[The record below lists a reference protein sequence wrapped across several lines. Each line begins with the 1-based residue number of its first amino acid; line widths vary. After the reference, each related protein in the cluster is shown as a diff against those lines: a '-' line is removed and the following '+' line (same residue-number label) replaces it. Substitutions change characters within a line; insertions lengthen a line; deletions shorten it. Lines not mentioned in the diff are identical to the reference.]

1 MLLFS
6 PTELIV
12 DNQQTAGTGA
22 TPCLVTPAAGGI
34 MVIAVEN
41 RNYHPI
47 ELEEGQLLGPV
58 EPVNILSVAPEVCAL
73 EPAKPS
79 VNAEG
84 QVLWQFSGYRDRF
97 RGEPQKRPT

>member
-1 MLLFS
+1 
-6 PTELIV
+6 
-12 DNQQTAGTGA
+12 
-22 TPCLVTPAAGGI
+22 

-79 VNAEG
+79 VNTEG
-84 QVLWQFSGYRDRF
+84 QVLWQLDIETGLEENHRRDLHNVVGKFAEIFPLNPPRFSAACY
-97 RGEPQKRPT
+97 QYK

>member
-1 MLLFS
+1 
-6 PTELIV
+6 
-12 DNQQTAGTGA
+12 
-22 TPCLVTPAAGGI
+22 

-73 EPAKPS
+73 EPAKPP
-79 VNAEG
+79 VNVEG
-84 QVLWQFSGYRDRF
+84 QINEVLWQLDIETGLEENHRRDLHNVVGKFADICTKSVRAI
-97 RGEPQKRPT
+97 